1 MAAASAPG
9 AEASFEKEFLRED
22 EMPDGEEDLERCDEN
37 GEEEAREASSRE
49 SRRGLDGVVLRFAY
63 PARGIVDLLLYSY
76 ISRWEGQQSC

>member
-1 MAAASAPG
+1 MGRGVAAVSAPG

-49 SRRGLDGVVLRFAY
+49 SRRG
-63 PARGIVDLLLYSY
+63 
-76 ISRWEGQQSC
+76 